1 MTRCGKLIRIS
12 YFFFSSFDYDFENQ
26 MNTHVYIYIEI
37 SMTYSNFIYT
47 EFPIKSL
54 IVDQIMEYMCLFP
67 SKRNKL
73 KEAPCH
79 IVFVDVPH

>member
-1 MTRCGKLIRIS
+1 
-12 YFFFSSFDYDFENQ
+12 
-26 MNTHVYIYIEI
+26 
-37 SMTYSNFIYT
+37 MTYSNFIYT
-47 EFPIKSL
+47 EVPIKSL